1 MVTTIIFSITT
12 MTITAILLMM
22 FVVAFLFVFVL
33 QTLLALLI
41 LLNMIPPTSDE
52 KEACAWNG
60 HVPRV
65 LATFSRKDSDD
76 GKLPPDT
83 SSTNTCKT
91 IDDNSTIMTFIII
104 IINNVNIIAII
115 IIISSSIITIIIII
129 IVIIII
135 ILVLAGR
142 FRLLLSI
149 GRYRWYRSAKF
160 EVSGTPQLSTIH
172 SEPSVRS
179 SSSQGSGAEIEVT
192 FSRLCIA
199 FDIAPETQ

>member
-83 SSTNTCKT
+83 NSTNTCKT
-91 IDDNSTIMTFIII
+91 IDDNSTIITFII

-115 IIISSSIITIIIII
+115 IIISSSIITI
-129 IVIIII
+129 IIII

-172 SEPSVRS
+172 SEPNVRS

>member
-83 SSTNTCKT
+83 NSTNTCKT
-91 IDDNSTIMTFIII
+91 IDDNSTI
-104 IINNVNIIAII
+104 
-115 IIISSSIITIIIII
+115 ITIII
-129 IVIIII
+129 IIII

-172 SEPSVRS
+172 SEPNVRS

>member
-83 SSTNTCKT
+83 NSTNTCKT
-91 IDDNSTIMTFIII
+91 IDDNSTIITFIII

-115 IIISSSIITIIIII
+115 IIIISSIITII
-129 IVIIII
+129 IIII

-172 SEPSVRS
+172 SEPNVRS

>member
-83 SSTNTCKT
+83 NSTNTCKT
-91 IDDNSTIMTFIII
+91 IDDNSTIITFSII

-115 IIISSSIITIIIII
+115 IIISIITII
-129 IVIIII
+129 IIII

-172 SEPSVRS
+172 SEPNVRS

>member
-83 SSTNTCKT
+83 NSTNTCKT
-91 IDDNSTIMTFIII
+91 IDDNSTIITFIII

-115 IIISSSIITIIIII
+115 IIIISSSIITII
-129 IVIIII
+129 IIII

-172 SEPSVRS
+172 SEPNVRS

>member
-1 MVTTIIFSITT
+1 MVATIIFSITT
-12 MTITAILLMM
+12 ITITAILLMM

-33 QTLLALLI
+33 QTLLVLLI
-41 LLNMIPPTSDE
+41 LPNMIPPTSDE
-52 KEACAWNG
+52 REACAWNG

-91 IDDNSTIMTFIII
+91 DDDYSTIITFIII
-104 IINNVNIIAII
+104 IIIINVNIIAII
-115 IIISSSIITIIIII
+115 IIVIIIII
-129 IVIIII
+129 ISSIITIIII

-160 EVSGTPQLSTIH
+160 AVSGTPQLSTIH
-172 SEPSVRS
+172 WEPSVS
-179 SSSQGSGAEIEVT
+179 SSSSKGSGAEIEVT
-192 FSRLCIA
+192 FSRLCSA
-199 FDIAPETQ
+199 FDIAAETQ